1 MGRCRKI
8 SSPKVEKNRPLG
20 KMGGQEPPYSGK
32 IMASALKFSLFPL
45 LCMAASLPGFAME
58 DLTLGVTELP
68 SVLSASRLKQ
78 SPAEVPGS
86 MTVLDRDLIRA
97 TGARDIPEIL
107 RLVPGMKIGYQYG
120 HRASVNY
127 HGTNTTEARRMQ
139 VLVDGRSVYRPG
151 LATVDWTDIPLA
163 IEDIERIEVFRGPNT
178 VTYGAN
184 ALMGVINIISTR
196 PEMTQGTRLK
206 ITQGTR
212 GVKDLYASHG
222 FEFGNSLA
230 RLSVFGKQDS
240 GFDYDE
246 DGNDFRDGRRLN
258 AFNLL
263 GDTTLSANQSLSW
276 QFGAKEGA
284 NQLDNDYT
292 VLARPTNAAF
302 LYDRVMAEHQA
313 NSDVTARDY
322 FAQLHWKQDL
332 SPSHRLEIKTY
343 AQHMER
349 LSQWRACDSPVV
361 FSPEL
366 RTLYQAGN
374 VYPRRINYIL
384 RSRGAWRDPVFA
396 ADYLVNSDGL
406 APELLPLVDSVV
418 AEHTAARN
426 SEPACWDLNENLR
439 ETRYEI
445 EIQNTL
451 QLADNLRTALGGS
464 LRYDQ
469 ARSDTLFGGRVD
481 NQIGQLFGHL
491 EYRPHQRWLLH
502 AGAMAE
508 DDRLSGF
515 SLSPRVAAHF
525 FLRPTHSLRVVY
537 SEAVRSPDMYENNA
551 HWTYSADNLSG
562 PVSASDQYYALAQG
576 PGNLKQERMRSH
588 EIGYNGYFH
597 DLGLSVDI
605 KGFYDEIRDMI
616 SQPLQIVN
624 FVPNNDSFSRFTG
637 AETQIDWSLTRADR
651 LRLTYAY
658 VDFVATNRLDQRLT
672 ARNSGSAAWLHQW
685 PGKIDSS
692 LIYYGA
698 DMLNERR
705 FERLDS
711 RVAKRFDL
719 PSASHLDL
727 ALTWQYRLDDEALT
741 WPDNVFKSR
750 SHYYLSAELN
760 F

>member
-1 MGRCRKI
+1 
-8 SSPKVEKNRPLG
+8 
-20 KMGGQEPPYSGK
+20 
-32 IMASALKFSLFPL
+32 
-45 LCMAASLPGFAME
+45 
-58 DLTLGVTELP
+58 
-68 SVLSASRLKQ
+68 
-78 SPAEVPGS
+78 
-86 MTVLDRDLIRA
+86 MTVIDRELIRA

-107 RLVPGMKIGYQYG
+107 RLVPGMKIGYLDG
-120 HRASVNY
+120 TRANANY

-151 LATVDWTDIPLA
+151 LATVDWSDIPLA
-163 IEDIERIEVFRGPNT
+163 VEDIERIEVFRGPNT

-196 PEMTQGTRLK
+196 PELSQGTRLK
-206 ITQGTR
+206 VTQGNR
-212 GVKDLYASHG
+212 GVKDLYGSQG

-230 RLSVFGKQDS
+230 RLSVFGKEDT
-240 GFDYDE
+240 GFDSDD

-258 AFNLL
+258 AVNLL
-263 GDTTLSANQSLSW
+263 GDTTLSARQTLSW

-284 NQLDNDYT
+284 NQRDNDYT
-292 VLARPTNAAF
+292 VLAEPSNTAF
-302 LYDRVMAEHQA
+302 TYDRVMSEHQA

-322 FAQLHWKQDL
+322 FAQLHWKNDL

-384 RSRGAWRDPVFA
+384 RNRGSWGDPLFA
-396 ADYLVNSDGL
+396 ANYLVNKDGL
-406 APELLPLVDSVV
+406 PPELLPLVDSVV
-418 AEHTAARN
+418 AEHAAARDGQ
-426 SEPACWDLNENLR
+426 PACWDLNENLR

-445 EIQNTL
+445 EIQNTM
-451 QLADNLRTALGGS
+451 QLADNLRTVFGGS
-464 LRYDQ
+464 LRYDE
-469 ARSDTLFGGRVD
+469 ASSDTLFGGRVD

-491 EYRPHQRWLLH
+491 EYRPHHRWLLH

-525 FLRPTHSLRVVY
+525 FLRPTHSLRAVY

-551 HWTYSADNLSG
+551 NWTYTADNLSG
-562 PVSASDQYYALAQG
+562 PVSGSDQYYALAQG

-588 EIGYNGYFH
+588 EVGYNGYFH
-597 DLGLSVDI
+597 DLGLSIDI

-624 FVPNNDSFSRFTG
+624 FVPNNNSFSRFTG

-672 ARNSGSAAWLHQW
+672 ARNSGSAAWLRQW

-711 RVAKRFDL
+711 RIAKRFDL
-719 PSASHLDL
+719 TSTSHLNL
-727 ALTWQYRLDDEALT
+727 ALTWQYRLDDEGLT
-741 WPDNVFKSR
+741 WPENVFNSR
-750 SHYYLSAELN
+750 SQYYLSAELN